1 MADDTT
7 EAMRRARE
15 ARLKYGK
22 ATPPP
27 QGAQPVPPQA
37 ARPARPAP
45 APPAPSRT
53 RPTPPTPPTSPRRP
67 APRPAAPVGPRSRS
81 GLGPW
86 EAVGQTGA
94 VVLVL
99 WQLLVLTG
107 WQVPFERSAELSVHW
122 RYPGELAVRQA
133 ALDEFHEV
141 RDFVLF
147 QGPGRDHPWLFPACA
162 VLLLLLVRA
171 ARLPAGLQALSGGAV
186 CVYGLAAVF
195 ASGPV
200 LLRQWPLT
208 AALVLLGAGFLYWI
222 RVRE

>member
-1 MADDTT
+1 MADDKT

-15 ARLKYGK
+15 ARLKHGRP
-22 ATPPP
+22 ANPP
-27 QGAQPVPPQA
+27 QGVAAEPPEPRRPTPSPSPDPSSPAPQHPARQA
-37 ARPARPAP
+37 PQRRPATRPARSA
-45 APPAPSRT
+45 AVRSRT
-53 RPTPPTPPTSPRRP
+53 
-67 APRPAAPVGPRSRS
+67 

-94 VVLVL
+94 LVLVL

-107 WQVPFERSAELSVHW
+107 WQVPFQKSAELSVHW

-133 ALDEFHEV
+133 ALDDFREV

-171 ARLPAGLQALSGGAV
+171 AGPPAGLQALLGWAV

-208 AALVLLGAGFLYWI
+208 ALLLLLAAGFLYRI